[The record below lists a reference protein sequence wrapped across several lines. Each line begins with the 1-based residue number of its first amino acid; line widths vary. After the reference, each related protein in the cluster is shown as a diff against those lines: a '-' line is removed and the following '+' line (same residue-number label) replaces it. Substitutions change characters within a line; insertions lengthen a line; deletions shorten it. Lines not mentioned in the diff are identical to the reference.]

1 MPRNGMTRKE
11 MECRVLK
18 LKHMLY
24 NGTYQHKN
32 GEWHDGAH
40 EMLNKV
46 LNIIE
51 EYRY

>member
-24 NGTYQHKN
+24 NGNYQHKN
-32 GEWHDGAH
+32 GDWHDGAH

>member
-1 MPRNGMTRKE
+1 MTRKE

-32 GEWHDGAH
+32 GDFHDGAH